1 VGFHR
6 DFKRNG
12 TVLES
17 HAIPVAQ
24 GCIMLQ
30 DLCHIPH
37 QWLGVPVFGAG
48 WMLILWA
55 IVSAVLL
62 AYLWWRQG
70 WNADTRSYLPLLLL
84 MGLLIWLVLP
94 RLEGVAG
101 AGATKGLPI
110 RGYGVMLLLGVLAG
124 VGLAVREA
132 RRVGLDPEM
141 VVSLCFHLFVFG
153 ILGARLFYVI
163 EYWPQ
168 FRRPNDLLG
177 TLGAILNV
185 TQGGLVVYGSFL
197 GALLGGLWFVRRHA
211 LPALA
216 VADLMAP
223 GLVLGLALGR
233 IGCLLNGCCYGGLC
247 DAPWALTFP
256 AESEPYKHQQ
266 SLGQLHGFQ
275 IATDPARHA
284 VRVIAVDS
292 AGPAA
297 AVGLKSGAVLT
308 AIDGQRVASFG
319 AAQESLRNSRAR
331 LELLTDQGP
340 VTIRVPVLPARS
352 RPAHPTQLYASVGAA
367 ILCWLLWCCYPLR
380 RRDGEVFA
388 LLLTLYPVMR
398 FLEETIRVDEPG
410 QFRTSFSISQW
421 ISVLLLAAV
430 VALWVYVLRQPRGS
444 ALALANSPTTDN

>member
-1 VGFHR
+1 MG
-6 DFKRNG
+6 DA
-12 TVLES
+12 E
-17 HAIPVAQ
+17 AISRLGRARGLRLLQ

-55 IVSAVLL
+55 IVSVVLL
-62 AYLWWRQG
+62 VVLWRRQG

-101 AGATKGLPI
+101 GGTVKGLPI

-124 VGLAVREA
+124 VGLAIREA
-132 RRVGLDPEM
+132 RRVGLDPDM

-168 FRRPNDLLG
+168 FRRPGDPLAA
-177 TLGAILNV
+177 LGAVLNV
-185 TQGGLVVYGSFL
+185 TQGGLVVYGSL
-197 GALLGGLWFVRRHA
+197 IGALLGGLWFLRRHA
-211 LPALA
+211 LPTLA

-223 GLVLGLALGR
+223 SLVLGLALGR
-233 IGCLLNGCCYGGLC
+233 IGCLLNGCCYGGMC

-256 AESEPYKHQQ
+256 AASEPYNHQQ

-275 IATDPARHA
+275 IASDPDRHTA
-284 VRVIAVDS
+284 RVIAIEP
-292 AGPAA
+292 GGAA
-297 AVGLKSGAVLT
+297 AAAGLKSGAALT
-308 AIDGQRVASFG
+308 AIDGRRVASFG
-319 AAQESLRNSRAR
+319 EAREALRNSGAR
-331 LELLTDQGP
+331 LELLTDRGP
-340 VTIRVPVLPARS
+340 VTIRLPAQPARS
-352 RPAHPTQLYASVGAA
+352 RPAHPAQLYAAAGAA
-367 ILCWLLWCCYPLR
+367 ILCWLLWCYYPLR

-410 QFRTSFSISQW
+410 QFRTAFSISQW
-421 ISVLLLAAV
+421 ISVLLLASV
-430 VALWVYVLRQPRGS
+430 VALWIYVLRQPRGS
-444 ALALANSPTTDN
+444 ALALADQVPSDP